1 MKSAQ
6 PYYLILVFCTYLNKV
21 IRLDLFAGN
30 FLLRL
35 KSLEKAQSP
44 ETETPRGTKF
54 TAFQKKLMKRSQ
66 IEHTSARNISEK
78 PTARNERG
86 LVADSPL
93 AFRHAAK
100 KIFAKL
106 SHPFF
111 AFLFSLV
118 MCCSVSSQGQTAMD
132 SIFILP
138 DSIKAFS
145 LDNMYASL
153 LEFHPIV
160 KQTRL
165 LNEVA
170 RQEIRMARGAF
181 DPKVQ
186 AQLNVKEFDKKEY
199 YKKFNSSFT
208 IPTWFPIDPK
218 IGYESNSGLFIDP
231 ENIVGGS
238 SDNSQLTTG
247 ISLPL
252 GRGLFTDDRR
262 AALKQAKLF
271 TQMAA
276 AEQIKLINKILLD
289 AAKDYWQWYFSY
301 YNYRLMGKN
310 AVIAEEIFRRVK
322 LDATYGEASTIDTVQ
337 AKIILQQ
344 RLVDRQEAFLEFLNT
359 GIQISN
365 YLWDNAGYPVQL
377 SNDVAPVLT
386 QNDGELL
393 ALQTLTDLTLQAK
406 QNHPEL
412 VKLRV
417 KLDQLEVDRKL
428 AAEYLKPR
436 LDLNYNFIN
445 QPLRPNGDFQSFRFM
460 NDYKFGLDFA
470 MPILIRKER
479 AKLAQTKIKIQSTQ
493 YEQTQAERE
502 IINQINAVFN
512 QIVNTSQILLQ
523 QTSVA
528 ANYDRLLKAEIFN
541 LKNGESDLFKINVQ
555 QEKLIQAQSKLL
567 KLKAEYEKMKAT
579 IYWAAGVRNLN
590 FTDNK

>member
-1 MKSAQ
+1 M
-6 PYYLILVFCTYLNKV
+6 
-21 IRLDLFAGN
+21 R
-30 FLLRL
+30 
-35 KSLEKAQSP
+35 
-44 ETETPRGTKF
+44 
-54 TAFQKKLMKRSQ
+54 
-66 IEHTSARNISEK
+66 
-78 PTARNERG
+78 
-86 LVADSPL
+86 
-93 AFRHAAK
+93 
-100 KIFAKL
+100 KIFII
-106 SHPFF
+106 F
-111 AFLFSLV
+111 FSLGIGY
-118 MCCSVSSQGQTAMD
+118 SGFSYGQTAMD

-145 LDNMYASL
+145 LENMYASM

-186 AQLNVKEFDKKEY
+186 AQLNVKEFDNKDY
-199 YKKFNSSFT
+199 YNKLNTSFT
-208 IPTWFPIDPK
+208 IPTWFPLDPK
-218 IGYESNSGLFIDP
+218 IGFERNEGLYIDP

-238 SDNSQLTTG
+238 SDNSQLITG

-276 AEQIKLINKILLD
+276 AEQVKLINKILLD
-289 AAKDYWQWYFSY
+289 AAKDYWQWYFAY
-301 YNYRLMGKN
+301 YNYRLLNKN
-310 AVIAEEIFRRVK
+310 SLIAQEIFRRVK
-322 LDATYGEASTIDTVQ
+322 LDASLGEASAIDTVQ
-337 AKIILQQ
+337 AKITLQQ
-344 RLVDRQEAFLEFLNT
+344 RLVERQEAFLEFLNT
-359 GIQISN
+359 GIKISN
-365 YLWDNAGYPVQL
+365 YLWDNAGYPIQL
-377 SNDVAPVLT
+377 SADVAPVLV

-460 NDYKFGLDFA
+460 NDYKFGLDFS

-502 IINQINAVFN
+502 IVNQINTVFN
-512 QIVNTSQILLQ
+512 QIVNTSQILVQ

-528 ANYDRLLKAEIFN
+528 ANYDRLLKAELFN
-541 LKNGESDLFKINVQ
+541 LENGESDLFKINVQ

-590 FTDNK
+590 FNAGQ